1 MKLDP
6 ADYDVVVTARIIIDD
21 AYLAGRNEYEVAFDT
36 RRQLR
41 RDIER
46 KMPDDWSFDDA
57 VYSEFVTYRERFR
70 FATTYELKV
79 YL

>member
-6 ADYDVVVTARIIIDD
+6 ADYDVVVTARIVIDD
-21 AYLAGRNEYEVAFDT
+21 VYRPELLDLARET
-36 RRQLR
+36 RRQLV
-41 RDIER
+41 DQIKY
-46 KMPDDWSFDDA
+46 KMPDDWTLDDA
-57 VYSEFVTYRERFR
+57 VYSEFVTYRLPTR